1 MANVQ
6 YSRRECTE
14 VAGIPNSVNNNEIE
28 DKVLTVFKEIVCE
41 LSHHE
46 LAAYHQLKKN
56 SDSVVVKLLRRKDCQ
71 QIMSLKKD
79 LKKVKCRMLC

>member
-1 MANVQ
+1 M
-6 YSRRECTE
+6 
-14 VAGIPNSVNNNEIE
+14 AGIPNSVNNNEIE

-56 SDSVVVKLLRRKDCQ
+56 SDSVIVK
-71 QIMSLKKD
+71 
-79 LKKVKCRMLC
+79 

>member
-6 YSRRECTE
+6 YSRRECIE
-14 VAGIPNSVNNNEIE
+14 VAGIPNSFNNNEIE

-41 LSHHE
+41 LSPHE

-56 SDSVVVKLLRRKDCQ
+56 SDSVIVKLLRRKDCE
-71 QIMSLKKD
+71 QIMSVKKD
-79 LKKVKCRMLC
+79 LKKVKCRMLG

>member
-56 SDSVVVKLLRRKDCQ
+56 SDSVVVKLLRRKDCE